1 MHFDM
6 TYFDMCVCVCVIWC
20 DIYDIVPPYM

>member
-6 TYFDMCVCVCVIWC
+6 TYFDIYVIWC
-20 DIYDIVPPYM
+20 DICDMVQYM